1 MFIAAIRDLNY
12 QASQLQN
19 EENSSLHFRDSRQQ
33 SSHHHAPASPQ
44 SSPRGKVSNQHKHS
58 DQQQLG
64 ESLESIP
71 NNAPSSSRS
80 DALLEA
86 SIRAVVT
93 DPAPNMQSILTWM
106 HSVSTTGAL
115 VPIPATTSYLPR
127 GLGQEKSKGAQSELN
142 QSANTWEGNGISF
155 YTPAHSPPT
164 PSSQLTKPSL
174 PRKDLETS
182 QRVSF
187 SSQPHPLP
195 HSSMT
200 STLSTSSSIS
210 QQRKHRL
217 AGEEDGRRH
226 TSKRRL
232 MEPNPTPSITD
243 SLCTEDQSL
252 PDESLLSC
260 DEDEPRGKGG
270 EN

>member
-19 EENSSLHFRDSRQQ
+19 EENSSLQFEESRQR
-33 SSHHHAPASPQ
+33 SSHRHHHFSQ
-44 SSPRGKVSNQHKHS
+44 ISSQHKQS
-58 DQQQLG
+58 EQQSA
-64 ESLESIP
+64 ESLELVP
-71 NNAPSSSRS
+71 NSPPSTRS

-127 GLGQEKSKGAQSELN
+127 GLGQEKSKGTQSD
-142 QSANTWEGNGISF
+142 GISF
-155 YTPAHSPPT
+155 YTPSYPPT
-164 PSSQLTKPSL
+164 SSSQSTKPSL
-174 PRKDLETS
+174 PQRDYDTS

-187 SSQPHPLP
+187 SSQPYPLP
-195 HSSMT
+195 QSSMT
-200 STLSTSSSIS
+200 STISTSSSIS
-210 QQRKHRL
+210 QRKHRL
-217 AGEEDGRRH
+217 SGEEDDGRYS
-226 TSKRRL
+226 SKRRML
-232 MEPNPTPSITD
+232 EVNATPSVTD

-252 PDESLLSC
+252 PDESILS
-260 DEDEPRGKGG
+260 EDDDGIEGEGG
-270 EN
+270 NMHGDQSLG

>member
-19 EENSSLHFRDSRQQ
+19 EENSSLHLDESRQQ
-33 SSHHHAPASPQ
+33 SHHSLQAK
-44 SSPRGKVSNQHKHS
+44 GKSSNQNKQIE
-58 DQQQLG
+58 QQTG
-64 ESLESIP
+64 GTHESTP
-71 NNAPSSSRS
+71 NSPPSSRS

-127 GLGQEKSKGAQSELN
+127 GLGQDKAKAHSEPPQS
-142 QSANTWEGNGISF
+142 STWEGNGISF
-155 YTPAHSPPT
+155 YTPAHPLATPPSP
-164 PSSQLTKPSL
+164 LTKPL
-174 PRKDLETS
+174 PQKDSETP

-187 SSQPHPLP
+187 SSHPYPLP
-195 HSSMT
+195 HSSMA

-210 QQRKHRL
+210 QRKHRL
-217 AGEEDGRRH
+217 SREEDDSRGK
-226 TSKRRL
+226 KR
-232 MEPNPTPSITD
+232 MVDPNPTPSSTD

-252 PDESLLSC
+252 PDEGLLSG
-260 DEDEPRGKGG
+260 DDDGNGEGG
-270 EN
+270 EC